1 MNLDFRQL
9 CFEQFFDKNLDD
21 IVIESN
27 ILSENQTLRAK
38 QLILNTQE
46 NSERIV
52 NSINTYSD
60 NWQYER
66 IGKVELIALKLG
78 ISELIMELTPKK
90 VIISEWVK
98 ITDKHSTSK
107 GAKFVNGILDRTF
120 LDENKTRWVI
130 DYKISR
136 HEGGDIDWFIDEQKK
151 RYQPKLEEY
160 AALMKGFGAG
170 TAGVG
175 NDITI
180 RHNATVP
187 ENFVTTLY
195 THCYNN

>member
-1 MNLDFRQL
+1 MNLDFRQI

-27 ILSENQTLRAK
+27 ILTENQTLRAK

-46 NSERIV
+46 NNERIV

-60 NWQYER
+60 NWKYER

-98 ITDKHSTSK
+98 ITDKHSTSTSLQ
-107 GAKFVNGILDRTF
+107 VRSDILDR
-120 LDENKTRWVI
+120 I
-130 DYKISR
+130 
-136 HEGGDIDWFIDEQKK
+136 
-151 RYQPKLEEY
+151 
-160 AALMKGFGAG
+160 
-170 TAGVG
+170 G
-175 NDITI
+175 NEI
-180 RHNATVP
+180 
-187 ENFVTTLY
+187 
-195 THCYNN
+195 

>member
-90 VIISEWVK
+90 VIFGVEVDTK
-98 ITDKHSTSK
+98 ITPAIGKAGQFLEDVVDSSTTSVD
-107 GAKFVNGILDRTF
+107 A
-120 LDENKTRWVI
+120 
-130 DYKISR
+130 
-136 HEGGDIDWFIDEQKK
+136 
-151 RYQPKLEEY
+151 
-160 AALMKGFGAG
+160 
-170 TAGVG
+170 
-175 NDITI
+175 
-180 RHNATVP
+180 
-187 ENFVTTLY
+187 
-195 THCYNN
+195 

>member
-60 NWQYER
+60 ER

-107 GAKFVNGILDRTF
+107 GAKFVNGILDR
-120 LDENKTRWVI
+120 
-130 DYKISR
+130 ISN
-136 HEGGDIDWFIDEQKK
+136 EI
-151 RYQPKLEEY
+151 
-160 AALMKGFGAG
+160 
-170 TAGVG
+170 
-175 NDITI
+175 
-180 RHNATVP
+180 
-187 ENFVTTLY
+187 
-195 THCYNN
+195 

>member
-21 IVIESN
+21 IIIESN

-107 GAKFVNGILDRTF
+107 GAKFVNGILDR
-120 LDENKTRWVI
+120 
-130 DYKISR
+130 ISN
-136 HEGGDIDWFIDEQKK
+136 EI
-151 RYQPKLEEY
+151 
-160 AALMKGFGAG
+160 
-170 TAGVG
+170 
-175 NDITI
+175 
-180 RHNATVP
+180 
-187 ENFVTTLY
+187 
-195 THCYNN
+195 